1 MRQIIYKVF
10 EVSEKGFNEVD
21 VDDPYAGGTCVDGIY
36 DGDEDQFLLIIKYII
51 GDSHDNTIV

>member
-1 MRQIIYKVF
+1 MVTYKIF
-10 EVSEKGFNEVD
+10 EVNEKGFNEVD
-21 VDDPYAGGTCVDGIY
+21 VDASYAGGTCVDGIY